1 MSKAKQTRVW
11 RGAACDALATSP
23 LSPPHPPSKQL
34 ARKLVGHDHS
44 KGGGGGD
51 DEEDEQWTEAS
62 TRRRRW
68 RGGEGAQAAASEHKS
83 VVMVGVQTRAGAREK
98 LTLKDL
104 LCSRA
109 DLARGEARSSE
120 KLAVWRNTRESSR
133 FVPVRRRRPRRP
145 ARPPSRPA
153 S

>member
-1 MSKAKQTRVW
+1 M
-11 RGAACDALATSP
+11 D
-23 LSPPHPPSKQL
+23 
-34 ARKLVGHDHS
+34 
-44 KGGGGGD
+44 GGEY
-51 DEEDEQWTEAS
+51 EEEEVE
-62 TRRRRW
+62 
-68 RGGEGAQAAASEHKS
+68 GGEGAQAAASEHKS

-104 LCSRA
+104 VSSRA

-145 ARPPSRPA
+145 ARLPSRPA
-153 S
+153 R